1 MPELAIWRLNGAG
14 ANAVYQ
20 IEQGTT
26 AVYKYTDWETL
37 TFVFQEILFREG
49 DVLGV
54 SYLGR
59 QRVELGEILL
69 GSDGYGSGS
78 GSGSGYCGSGYD
90 PEDAKSGV
98 IEISL
103 AVGKEEVC

>member
-1 MPELAIWRLNGAG
+1 M
-14 ANAVYQ
+14 
-20 IEQGTT
+20 
-26 AVYKYTDWETL
+26 
-37 TFVFQEILFREG
+37 
-49 DVLGV
+49 LGV

-69 GSDGYGSGS
+69 GSDGY

-103 AVGKEEVC
+103 AVGKKEVC